1 MIIKLV
7 FQLQDEE
14 KILKLKNYYEATAK
28 YNLFQSN

>member
-14 KILKLKNYYEATAK
+14 KIFLKNYYEATAK